1 MWQKFLKLTSI
12 IKINLIT
19 SKIQQNLRNTLFF
32 IAKDLQTL
40 FPPKI
45 KNTIGYPESLNCYLV
60 ISFWQLKIQVTSKK

>member
-45 KNTIGYPESLNCYLV
+45 KNTIGYPESLN
-60 ISFWQLKIQVTSKK
+60 